1 MRAVT
6 LAARFERM
14 ETPHYRF
21 IGRGLYS
28 LGEAHRL
35 TGVPKR
41 SIRRWISGYQFPY
54 IGSIRHSAP
63 VVVSDL
69 PGEIGLPALDF
80 ADLIE
85 VRFLHAFRAHGVS
98 WKAIRIASD
107 RARELLGLNHPFS
120 SRKFSTDGHT
130 ILAQFVTE
138 TGDEVLLDLVRSQY
152 EFKRIISSYLFGE
165 IDFDEADAPK
175 RWFPVAGSRRIVIDP
190 QRALGAPI
198 VSRGGVPTR
207 ILAKAVEVEKS
218 VQVVSS
224 LFEIDAASVE
234 EAYRYELSRIAE

>member
-1 MRAVT
+1 MNTA
-6 LAARFERM
+6 
-14 ETPHYRF
+14 HYRF

-28 LGEAHRL
+28 LAEAHSL

-41 SIRRWISGYQFPY
+41 SIRRWILGYRFPY
-54 IGSIRHSAP
+54 IGSIRHSPP
-63 VVVSDL
+63 VVISDL

-98 WKAIRIASD
+98 WKAIRIASE
-107 RARELLGLNHPFS
+107 RARELLGIQHPFS

-165 IDFDEADAPK
+165 IDFDETDSPQ
-175 RWFPVAGSRRIVIDP
+175 RWYPVPGNRRIVIDP

-198 VSRGGVPTR
+198 VRDAGVPTR
-207 ILAKAVEVEKS
+207 ILANAVTAEKS
-218 VQVVSS
+218 VEVVSR
-224 LFEIDAASVE
+224 LFEIDPASVE
-234 EAYRYELSRIAE
+234 AAYNYELSRVAE

>member
-1 MRAVT
+1 MDR
-6 LAARFERM
+6 
-14 ETPHYRF
+14 PHYRF

-28 LGEAHRL
+28 IGEAHRL

-41 SIRRWISGYQFPY
+41 SIRRWISGYRYPY
-54 IGSIRHSAP
+54 IGRIRHSPP
-63 VVVSDL
+63 VVLSDL
-69 PGEIGLPALDF
+69 QGELGLPALDF

-98 WKAIRIASD
+98 WKAIRIASE
-107 RARELLGLNHPFS
+107 RARELLGLPHPFS
-120 SRKFSTDGHT
+120 SRKFSTDGRT

-165 IDFDEADAPK
+165 IDFDETDSPQ
-175 RWFPVAGSRRIVIDP
+175 RWYPVSGSRRIVIDP

-198 VSRGGVPTR
+198 IADGGVPTA
-207 ILAKAVEVEKS
+207 ILAKAVQVEQS
-218 VQVVSS
+218 VETVAK
-224 LFEIDAASVE
+224 LFEIDPGSVE
-234 EAYRYELSRIAE
+234 QAYHYELSRSAA